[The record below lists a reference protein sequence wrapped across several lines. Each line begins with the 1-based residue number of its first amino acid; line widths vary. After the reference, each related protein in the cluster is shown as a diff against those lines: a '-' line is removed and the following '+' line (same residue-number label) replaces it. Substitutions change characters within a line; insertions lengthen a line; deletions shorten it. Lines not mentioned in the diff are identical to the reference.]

1 MKWVAALP
9 MYNVTPALADDWRAL
24 LAHVH
29 ARMRPWLDPRGDSL
43 AIVEPLGATL
53 SDFWLRD
60 DILLSQTCGYPLVH
74 SLANRV
80 QLVATP
86 AFRVDGCENGD
97 YHSVLVASRAIDARS
112 LEDCRGL
119 RAAYNSDDSNS
130 GMNLLRQSVAPLAGE
145 RPFFSLVLET
155 GSHLASLRALA
166 VDQTADVAAI
176 DCVTFEFVREHLPE
190 LADGVRVIGVTQA
203 APGLPLIASKNVA
216 PQGIAALATALSD
229 TVMED
234 SPLARR
240 LKLKG
245 FVRRPLDDYARIRLI
260 ENDAIALGYPQL
272 A

>member
-29 ARMRPWLDPRGDSL
+29 ARMRPWLNARGDSL
-43 AIVEPLGATL
+43 AVVEPTGAALT
-53 SDFWLRD
+53 DFWLRHD
-60 DILLSQTCGYPLVH
+60 VLLSQTCGYPLVH
-74 SLANRV
+74 ALADRV

-86 AFRVDGCENGD
+86 AFRINGCEDGD
-97 YHSVLVASRAIDARS
+97 YHSVLVTSRAVDASS

-130 GMNLLRQSVAPLAGE
+130 GMNLLRQSVAPLAAG
-145 RPFFSLVLET
+145 RPFFASVLET
-155 GSHLASLRALA
+155 GGHLASLRALA
-166 VDQTADVAAI
+166 VDHTADVAAI

-190 LADGVRVIGVTQA
+190 LACGVRIIGVTQS
-203 APGLPLIASKNVA
+203 APGLPMIASKDAA
-216 PQGIAALATALSD
+216 PEAIDALATALSEA
-229 TVMED
+229 VMED

-245 FVRRPLDDYARIRLI
+245 FVRRPLDDYARISQI
-260 ENDAIALGYPQL
+260 ENDAIALGYPRL